1 MMRNFAQ
8 IWSRIKFSIIS
19 TVCLQ
24 CVIGV
29 GTHLSLGFYYAYN
42 VVAWM
47 TLLLY
52 VWTHIHTHTRTEGW
66 LHYRTAPNFWDSKK
80 SSEAPKSNQ
89 AALQLK
95 AITPL
100 QLTQKPDQ
108 VWQLY
113 LHNRIKRHYFVS
125 LFLNCPIGK
134 SHACYA
140 TLQYKHASVYVYM
153 HVAWSDFVERELGT
167 YICGQAATV
176 HPSFET
182 LWTANHSKSK
192 LEKPKARHVEN
203 LITAKLGYN
212 TGRRALRT

>member
-1 MMRNFAQ
+1 MN
-8 IWSRIKFSIIS
+8 
-19 TVCLQ
+19 TY
-24 CVIGV
+24 
-29 GTHLSLGFYYAYN
+29 T
-42 VVAWM
+42 
-47 TLLLY
+47 
-52 VWTHIHTHTRTEGW
+52 HTHAHAEGW

-113 LHNRIKRHYFVS
+113 LHNRIKSHYFVS

-134 SHACYA
+134 NHACYA
-140 TLQYKHASVYVYM
+140 TLQCKHASVYTCSM
-153 HVAWSDFVERELGT
+153 ERLCRETLGT
-167 YICGQAATV
+167 WMWSAYHG
-176 HPSFET
+176 PPFET
-182 LWTANHSKSK
+182 LWTANHSKGK
-192 LEKPKARHVEN
+192 LKKPRARHVEN